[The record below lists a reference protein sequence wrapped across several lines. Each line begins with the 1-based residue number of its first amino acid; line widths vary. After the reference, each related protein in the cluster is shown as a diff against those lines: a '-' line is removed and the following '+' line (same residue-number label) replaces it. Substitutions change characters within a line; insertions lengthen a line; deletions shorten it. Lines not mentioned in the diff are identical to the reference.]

1 AFAEVKKDSPE
12 NYLNGCLREI
22 QFRQERNQLTWEKSQ
37 KISHFISQSNPTE
50 QLAWI
55 QEKNKEKYEKMIKN
69 IQEILAR
76 PQAKELEKNVLQTAP
91 KDFLNR
97 YLLIVN
103 KDKELNEKKKD
114 DMAEVSET
122 MPETDES
129 STEAKPESKP
139 AEKRREPFFHFNLFV
154 PVPSGSLTV
163 LRCISQGEIA
173 ARINK
178 EVQEQEVIEVR
189 GYLRNEKDSRQI
201 LVRVVEFAKLDI
213 SFEKISLE
221 NSNQVRLLGKIVSEW
236 QFVAEYRQKPEV
248 LSFKLAVPREG
259 VRSPLFFCRINEKEL
274 VDEFNEKLQK

>member
-1 AFAEVKKDSPE
+1 M
-12 NYLNGCLREI
+12 LN
-22 QFRQERNQLTWEKSQ
+22 
-37 KISHFISQSNPTE
+37 KIKI
-50 QLAWI
+50 I
-55 QEKNKEKYEKMIKN
+55 GK
-69 IQEILAR
+69 
-76 PQAKELEKNVLQTAP
+76 
-91 KDFLNR
+91 
-97 YLLIVN
+97 IVN

-201 LVRVVEFAKLDI
+201 LVRVVEFDKLDI

-236 QFVAEYRQKPEV
+236 QFVSEYRQNPEV

-274 VDEFNEKLQK
+274 VDEFNEKLQKGDVILLEGFLQTQKIVEEEEGEKKITRISSIIAYGFTLLDSDSAGIFRPLDNLTRVVKSIRKIDFSKPKNKTTADEPVE